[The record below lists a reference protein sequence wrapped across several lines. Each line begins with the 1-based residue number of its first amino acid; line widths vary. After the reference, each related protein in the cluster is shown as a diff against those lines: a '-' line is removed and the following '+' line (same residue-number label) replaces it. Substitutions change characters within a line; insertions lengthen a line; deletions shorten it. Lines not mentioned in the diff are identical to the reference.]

1 LSTFLAQADVDPLI
15 GEHAD
20 IVPTRIAAPYHRDS
34 AALFVYW
41 QACIARGGLMLG
53 RDLPAREVASLMS
66 KLNIMEPMADGDF
79 RVRLAGS
86 GLMRRFGEDVTGR
99 MLSTLYDAQ
108 SFQNF
113 SAGLRS
119 ALDTGV
125 PHIVDVRIKTA
136 AYKHLHMEYICLPV
150 KSYDGLR
157 DWVLTGAFYFD

>member
-1 LSTFLAQADVDPLI
+1 LSTFQAQADLDPLV
-15 GEHAD
+15 GERAE
-20 IVPTRIAAPYHRDS
+20 IVPTRIAAPHHTDS
-34 AALFVYW
+34 AALFAYW
-41 QACIARGGLMLG
+41 QSFIARGGLVLG
-53 RDLPAREVASLMS
+53 RDLPAREIAPLMS

-99 MLSTLYDAQ
+99 MLSSLYDAQ

-119 ALDTGV
+119 TLDTGV
-125 PHIVDVRIKTA
+125 PHIVDVRIVTE

-150 KSYDGLR
+150 KAYDGLR
-157 DWVLTGAFYFD
+157 DWVLTGAFYFG